1 MTTPYISESTPKSIS
16 AILIL
21 KFESFYVSEKIYF
34 QDVYSLGNYLIKT
47 YLRGQVLIRCGG
59 RLMYNQ
65 NEMTTLSMDTD
76 PRIEKI
82 QIEMLRGVS
91 SERKLRMVSQ
101 MNQTVRVF
109 MLAGLKDRNPNIQPE
124 TLRRLL
130 AELLFGEE
138 LGRKVCEY
146 HA

>member
-1 MTTPYISESTPKSIS
+1 
-16 AILIL
+16 
-21 KFESFYVSEKIYF
+21 
-34 QDVYSLGNYLIKT
+34 
-47 YLRGQVLIRCGG
+47 
-59 RLMYNQ
+59 MYNQ
-65 NEMTTLSMDTD
+65 MKMTTLSIDTD

-101 MNQTVRVF
+101 MNHTVQVF
-109 MLAGLKDRNPNIQPE
+109 MLAGLKERNPAASKE
-124 TLRRLL
+124 ALRRLL

>member
-1 MTTPYISESTPKSIS
+1 
-16 AILIL
+16 
-21 KFESFYVSEKIYF
+21 
-34 QDVYSLGNYLIKT
+34 
-47 YLRGQVLIRCGG
+47 
-59 RLMYNQ
+59 MYNQ
-65 NEMTTLSMDTD
+65 NEMTTLPMDTD
-76 PRIEKI
+76 PRIEKT
-82 QIEMLRGVS
+82 QIEMLRGVFS
-91 SERKLRMVSQ
+91 VGKLLMVSQ
-101 MNQTVRVF
+101 MHQTVRVF

>member
-1 MTTPYISESTPKSIS
+1 M
-16 AILIL
+16 
-21 KFESFYVSEKIYF
+21 F
-34 QDVYSLGNYLIKT
+34 
-47 YLRGQVLIRCGG
+47 
-59 RLMYNQ
+59 NQ